1 MSACQIIATEDNSV
15 SPLSSVD
22 TCMAGLALLVTDDMN
37 GTSLID
43 GSCVAVIPGTVPVS
57 GISPH
62 AVTIGKIHMPMA

>member
-1 MSACQIIATEDNSV
+1 M
-15 SPLSSVD
+15 D